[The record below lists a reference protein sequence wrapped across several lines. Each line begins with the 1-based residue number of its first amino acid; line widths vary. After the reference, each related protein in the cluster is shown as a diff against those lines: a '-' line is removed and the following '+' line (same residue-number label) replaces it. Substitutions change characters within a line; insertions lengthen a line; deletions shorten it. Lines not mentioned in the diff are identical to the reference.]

1 MVAEVRAG
9 VPMRAVARAHHVSLS
24 TVQWWCRRAGAQSLE
39 EVDWRDHPPI
49 AGRVHRTVAA
59 VEDLVLGLRRELKE
73 TSDLGEYGARAIHR
87 ELVARGHAVVPSV
100 RTIGRVLERR
110 GALDAARRVRRPPP
124 PPGWY
129 LPEVAAGRAELD
141 SFDIVEG
148 LFLVGGLRV
157 EVLNVVS
164 LLGGWPGAWPQ
175 PLVTAKTAVAALV
188 AHWREFGRP
197 AYAQFDNDT
206 IFQGAHQHRDS
217 IGRVMRTCL
226 RLDVT
231 PVFAPPRE
239 SGFQAAIENFNGRW
253 QTKVWARFHHAS
265 LAALHERS
273 QRYLRAYRQR
283 AAARVEAAPPRRPFP
298 AFWLPDLQAPPRG
311 VVIFLRRTSET
322 GRVSLLGHTF
332 EADPLWPH
340 RLVRCEVD
348 LSAEIIRVHALRRR
362 DPYHQPLLREVPY
375 RPPRR
380 PFHE

>member
-1 MVAEVRAG
+1 MGAEVRAG

-24 TVQWWCRRAGAQSLE
+24 TVQWWCQRAGARSLE

-49 AGRVHRTVAA
+49 AGRIHRTAPA
-59 VEDLVLGLRRELKE
+59 VEDLV
-73 TSDLGEYGARAIHR
+73 
-87 ELVARGHAVVPSV
+87 
-100 RTIGRVLERR
+100 
-110 GALDAARRVRRPPP
+110 
-124 PPGWY
+124 
-129 LPEVAAGRAELD
+129 
-141 SFDIVEG
+141 
-148 LFLVGGLRV
+148 GGLRI

-217 IGRVMRTCL
+217 ISRVMRTCL

-253 QTKVWARFHHAS
+253 QTRVWARFHHDS

-273 QRYLRAYRQR
+273 RRYLRAYRQR
-283 AAARVEAAPPRRPFP
+283 AAARGEAAPPRRPFP
-298 AFWLPDLQAPPRG
+298 AFWLPDLQAQPRG
-311 VVIFLRRTSET
+311 VVIFIRRTSET
-322 GRVSLLGHTF
+322 GRVSLLGRTV

-348 LSAEIIRVHALRRR
+348 LSAETTGFMPFAVRARITNRSCARF
-362 DPYHQPLLREVPY
+362 PTP
-375 RPPRR
+375 RPGAPSMSDRQAVAP
-380 PFHE
+380 PF

>member
-9 VPMRAVARAHHVSLS
+9 VPMRAVARAHRVSLS
-24 TVQWWCRRAGAQSLE
+24 TVQWWCRRAGAQALE

-49 AGRVHRTVAA
+49 AERVHRTAAA
-59 VEDLVLGLRRELKE
+59 VENLVLGLRRELKE

-87 ELVARGHAVVPSV
+87 ELVARGDGVVPSV

-129 LPEVAAGRAELD
+129 LPEVAAGRADLD

-217 IGRVMRTCL
+217 I
-226 RLDVT
+226 
-231 PVFAPPRE
+231 
-239 SGFQAAIENFNGRW
+239 N
-253 QTKVWARFHHAS
+253 
-265 LAALHERS
+265 
-273 QRYLRAYRQR
+273 
-283 AAARVEAAPPRRPFP
+283 
-298 AFWLPDLQAPPRG
+298 
-311 VVIFLRRTSET
+311 
-322 GRVSLLGHTF
+322 
-332 EADPLWPH
+332 
-340 RLVRCEVD
+340 
-348 LSAEIIRVHALRRR
+348 
-362 DPYHQPLLREVPY
+362 
-375 RPPRR
+375 
-380 PFHE
+380 

>member
-1 MVAEVRAG
+1 
-9 VPMRAVARAHHVSLS
+9 MRAVARAHHVSLS
-24 TVQWWCRRAGAQSLE
+24 TVQWWCRRAGARALE

-49 AGRVHRTVAA
+49 AGRVHRTAAA

-87 ELVARGHAVVPSV
+87 ELVARGDGVVPSV

-148 LFLVGGLRV
+148 LFLVGGLRL

-164 LLGGWPGAWPQ
+164 LVGGWPGAWPQ

-217 IGRVMRTCL
+217 ISRVMRTCL

-253 QTKVWARFHHAS
+253 QAKVWARFHHDS

-273 QRYLRAYRQR
+273 QRYLRAYRHR

-298 AFWLPDLQAPPRG
+298 AFWLPDLQAQPRG
-311 VVIFLRRTSET
+311 VVIFIRRTSET
-322 GRVSLLGHTF
+322 GRVTLLGRTF

-348 LSAEIIRVHALRRR
+348 LTAETIRFHGLRRR

>member
-9 VPMRAVARAHHVSLS
+9 VSMRAVARAHHVSRS
-24 TVQWWCRRAGAQSLE
+24 TVQWWCRRAGARSLE
-39 EVDWRDHPPI
+39 DVDWRDHPPI
-49 AGRVHRTVAA
+49 ARRVHRTAAA
-59 VEDLVLGLRRELKE
+59 VEDLVLGLRRELKD

-87 ELVARGHAVVPSV
+87 ELVARGHRRVPAVG
-100 RTIGRVLERR
+100 TIGRVLERR
-110 GALDAARRVRRPPP
+110 GALDTARRVRRPPP

-148 LFLVGGLRV
+148 LFLVGGLRL
-157 EVLNVVS
+157 EILNVVS

-188 AHWREFGRP
+188 AHWQEFGRP

-217 IGRVMRTCL
+217 MGRVMRTCL
-226 RLDVT
+226 GLDVT

-253 QTKVWARFHHAS
+253 QAKVWARFHHDS

-273 QRYLRAYRQR
+273 RRYITHTGN
-283 AAARVEAAPPRRPFP
+283 APPPVSRPRPRAVRSRP
-298 AFWLPDLQAPPRG
+298 AGF
-311 VVIFLRRTSET
+311 RTSKC
-322 GRVSLLGHTF
+322 R
-332 EADPLWPH
+332 
-340 RLVRCEVD
+340 
-348 LSAEIIRVHALRRR
+348 HA
-362 DPYHQPLLREVPY
+362 VW
-375 RPPRR
+375 
-380 PFHE
+380 